1 MKAIATAI
9 AALMLGN
16 PAPFEGPAQHRG
28 HHGRGPG
35 GPGMQAGGMMGPG
48 MSASEHGNIQAL
60 LSAHRT
66 IERAVEEIPGGVRTR
81 TVTSDP
87 AAVGPLRAHVRQMG
101 RRLELG
107 MLVRPW
113 DPVFR
118 AVFEHADEISM
129 TWEDIEGGIQVV
141 ETSDNPGVVPLIRAH
156 ARKVDSFVAGGHAAA
171 RPPWAGRMGRM
182 GRP

>member
-1 MKAIATAI
+1 MKAISTAI
-9 AALMLGN
+9 AVLVLGN
-16 PAPFEGPAQHRG
+16 PAIFAPSPQHRG

-35 GPGMQAGGMMGPG
+35 GPGMQARGMGGPG
-48 MSASEHGNIQAL
+48 MSTGEHENIHAL
-60 LSAHRT
+60 LDAHRSIART
-66 IERAVEEIPGGVRTR
+66 IEEIPGGVKTR

-87 AAVGPLRAHVRQMG
+87 AAVGHLRAHVRQMG

-107 MLVRPW
+107 MMVRPW

-129 TWEDIEGGIQVV
+129 TWEDIGGGIEVI
-141 ETSDNPGVVPLIRAH
+141 ETSENPEVVPLIRAH
-156 ARKVDSFVAGGHAAA
+156 ARKVDRFVAGGHEAA
-171 RPPWAGRMGRM
+171 RPPWAGRGRM